1 MMRRPWNLIDVPVY
15 SLITEDQCGNINMNI
30 CTYVSV
36 SSLKPKTYCIALN
49 KTTKTYSNL
58 SNNNLVVLQL
68 LNKKNIQLV
77 KILGKKSANKYD
89 KISYLKKNNFLNQ
102 ISKFK
107 VLKNINSFVILK
119 KSKTISTDTDHDL
132 FLFNIEKY
140 KVFSEENIL
149 TFQDLVNNKII
160 L

>member
-1 MMRRPWNLIDVPVY
+1 MRRPWNLIDVPVY

-36 SSLKPKTYCIALN
+36 SSLKPKTYCIALD

-58 SNNNLVVLQL
+58 SYNSLVILQL
-68 LNKKNIQLV
+68 LNKKNKKLV
-77 KILGKKSANKYD
+77 KILGKKSAYKYD
-89 KISYLKKNNFLNQ
+89 KISYLKKNNFLNH
-102 ISKFK
+102 ISKFE
-107 VLKNINSFVILK
+107 VLKHINSFVVLK
-119 KSKTISTDTDHDL
+119 KNKIITTDTDHDL

>member
-1 MMRRPWNLIDVPVY
+1 MNLIDVPVY

-68 LNKKNIQLV
+68 LNKNIQLV
-77 KILGKKSANKYD
+77 KTLGKK
-89 KISYLKKNNFLNQ
+89 
-102 ISKFK
+102 
-107 VLKNINSFVILK
+107 VLINR
-119 KSKTISTDTDHDL
+119 
-132 FLFNIEKY
+132 
-140 KVFSEENIL
+140 
-149 TFQDLVNNKII
+149 
-160 L
+160 

>member
-15 SLITEDQCGNINMNI
+15 SLISEDQCGNINMNI

-36 SSLKPKTYCIALN
+36 SSLKPKTYCIALD

-77 KILGKKSANKYD
+77 KILGKRSANKYD
-89 KISYLKKNNFLNQ
+89 KMSYLKKNNLLNQ
-102 ISKFK
+102 TSKFK
-107 VLKNINSFVILK
+107 LLK
-119 KSKTISTDTDHDL
+119 KHQ
-132 FLFNIEKY
+132 FLRYFKKKQDNFNLY
-140 KVFSEENIL
+140 GS
-149 TFQDLVNNKII
+149 
-160 L
+160 

>member
-1 MMRRPWNLIDVPVY
+1 MRRPWNLIDVPVY

-36 SSLKPKTYCIALN
+36 SSLKPKTYCIALD

-58 SNNNLVVLQL
+58 IHNSLVILQL

-77 KILGKKSANKYD
+77 KLLGKKSAYKYD
-89 KISYLKKNNFLNQ
+89 KISYLKKNNFLNH
-102 ISKFK
+102 ISKFEL
-107 VLKNINSFVILK
+107 LKYINSFIILK
-119 KSKTISTDTDHDL
+119 KNRIISTDTDHDL
-132 FLFNIEKY
+132 FIFNIDKY

-149 TFQDLVNNKII
+149 TFQDLINNKII